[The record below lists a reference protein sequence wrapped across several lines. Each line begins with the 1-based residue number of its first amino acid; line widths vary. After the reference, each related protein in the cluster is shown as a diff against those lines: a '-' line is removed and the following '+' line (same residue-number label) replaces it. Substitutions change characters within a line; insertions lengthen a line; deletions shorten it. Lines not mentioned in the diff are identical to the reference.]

1 MDATSPDPR
10 RDERARDDV
19 THHDT
24 TTHDTRH
31 TAPSR
36 SAGTA

>member
-10 RDERARDDV
+10 RDDRARDDV

-24 TTHDTRH
+24 TTHDTEPA
-31 TAPSR
+31 TPSR
-36 SAGTA
+36 SVGTA

>member
-24 TTHDTRH
+24 TTHDTH
-31 TAPSR
+31 ATPSPSVATA
-36 SAGTA
+36 